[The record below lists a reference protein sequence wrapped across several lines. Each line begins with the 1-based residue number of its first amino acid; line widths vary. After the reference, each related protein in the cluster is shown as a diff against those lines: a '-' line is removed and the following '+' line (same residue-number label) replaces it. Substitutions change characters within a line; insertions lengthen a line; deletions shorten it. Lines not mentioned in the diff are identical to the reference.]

1 MRSRVVLILLPA
13 ALIVS
18 NGLNMMGVVVLPKL
32 IKAQEFAL
40 FSLASSIGL
49 FIVSVLFEWS
59 RICIMRYSVTKDATE
74 SARRRATLNAAN
86 LWTASALILVALAI
100 QLIHATYA
108 IVFGMACL
116 FATSQ
121 ALFEARQAS
130 FRAEFK
136 DVDYIRNVLTRA
148 TLGFVLLCAFA
159 FFAQSALFA
168 MFGWAGSFALILLLT
183 KNPLRASPIGRFDSP
198 TLSFMIKFG
207 MGVTASAVATTAL
220 SPLLRLVAAE
230 IIPLD
235 ESGKMML
242 AMDIS
247 QKIIGVVGVSINL
260 ITLQAT
266 FRAKEF
272 GDDALAAARV
282 SGQLSIVVAVIVPA
296 VVGFLFL
303 ADPFEGIFVPADY
316 RHIYS
321 ENITWCMIAA
331 GLVGVRTFALDSIFL
346 VAGRPYLG
354 VVGPVVTGL
363 ASLLVLPVLG
373 YSQGFS
379 SVSISEAMAIGA
391 LVGLLASALL
401 SRRVFQFDIA
411 WLDIL
416 KVGAASTAMYGV
428 MITIP
433 RLADVPFLLIA
444 SVIGAAG
451 YGAVMF
457 GTNALGLHRM
467 LRRFPIDQRP

>member
-1 MRSRVVLILLPA
+1 MRSRLIVILLPA
-13 ALIVS
+13 ALIIS
-18 NGLNMMGVVVLPKL
+18 NALNMMGVVVLPKL
-32 IKAQEFAL
+32 IKSQEFAL

-59 RICIMRYSVTKDATE
+59 RICVMRYSVTKDATE

-86 LWTASALILVALAI
+86 LWTAGVLILAALAV
-100 QLIHATYA
+100 QLLHATYA

-116 FATSQ
+116 FAISQ

-159 FFAQSALFA
+159 FFAQSAVFA
-168 MFGWAGSFALILLLT
+168 MFGWAGSFALILLFT
-183 KNPLRASPIGRFDSP
+183 KNPLRAPPIGKFDSQ

-207 MGVTASAVATTAL
+207 MGVTVSAVATTAL
-220 SPLLRLVAAE
+220 SPLLRLVAAG

-282 SGQLSIVVAVIVPA
+282 SSQLSIVVAVIVPA
-296 VVGFLFL
+296 VIGFLFL
-303 ADPFEGIFVPADY
+303 TDPFESIFVPADY
-316 RHIYS
+316 RHIYA
-321 ENITWCMIAA
+321 ENIGWCMIAA

-354 VVGPVVTGL
+354 VAGPVVTGL
-363 ASLLVLPVLG
+363 ASLLALPILG

-379 SVSISEAMAIGA
+379 SVSISQAMAIGA
-391 LVGLLASALL
+391 LMGVLASALL
-401 SRRVFQFDIA
+401 SRRVFQFDVA

-416 KVGAASTAMYGV
+416 KVGAASAVMYGA

-433 RLADVPFLLIA
+433 RFADALFLVLA
-444 SVIGAAG
+444 SVIGAAA
-451 YGAVMF
+451 YSAVMF
-457 GTNALGLHRM
+457 GTNALGLYGM